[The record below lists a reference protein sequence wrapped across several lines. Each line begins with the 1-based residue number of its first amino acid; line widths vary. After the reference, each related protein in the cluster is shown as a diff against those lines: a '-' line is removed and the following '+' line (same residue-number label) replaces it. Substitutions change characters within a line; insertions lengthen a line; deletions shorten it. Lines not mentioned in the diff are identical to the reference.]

1 MLRDLEAILSDGEG
15 YTIEFKLSPDKT
27 LSQEVCA
34 FANAS
39 GGRIFIGV
47 SDDGQIAGTD
57 ISNVARSKIQDTINQ
72 IEPRLS
78 VNIVVHENIIVINVP
93 QGKDK
98 PYSCSKGFYIR
109 SGPNSQ
115 KLERND
121 IIDFFQ
127 GEGQIRYDSIVQ
139 TDLTVDENFD
149 DKAYREFLKMGGI
162 SEVLPKN
169 DILKNL
175 GCIEIVN
182 GKAVYTNAGA
192 LFFRNNSE
200 DMVYQHVTVVCGL
213 YKGTDK
219 AYILD
224 AKEFSGGMVNN
235 IDEAVLFLK
244 RNLKLSYEIKEVRR
258 KNILEIPEDALR
270 EAVINAV
277 CHRDYFEK
285 GARVMIEIFDDRVEI
300 TNPGGLPKGITSENF
315 GTLSVTRNPV
325 IASLLHRIHYIER
338 MGTGISRIR
347 NAMTVAGLEEPVFN
361 FQKFFK
367 VTFKRDIN
375 VGKDVGK
382 DVGKV
387 GLYVGK
393 ENETTELIV
402 SDIVAKTYN
411 VIKENKTITIPE
423 LSKSLNISERQ
434 VQRII
439 KKLRDKMLLERKGG
453 RKQGYWEVKK

>member
-1 MLRDLEAILSDGEG
+1 MFKDLDAILSDGEG
-15 YTIEFKLSPDKT
+15 YTTEFKISPDKT
-27 LSQEVCA
+27 IAQEVCA

-39 GGRIFIGV
+39 GGRIFIGI
-47 SDDGQIAGTD
+47 SDDGQIVGTD
-57 ISNVARSKIQDTINQ
+57 TSNTARSRIQDTINQ
-72 IEPRLS
+72 IEPQLP
-78 VNIVVHENIIVINVP
+78 VNIAIHENIVIINVP

-98 PYSCSKGFYIR
+98 PYSCSKGFFMR

-121 IIDFFQ
+121 IIEFFQ
-127 GEGQIRYDSIVQ
+127 SEGQIRYDSIVQ
-139 TDLTVDENFD
+139 GNLSVDENFN
-149 DKAYREFLKMGGI
+149 DKAYKDFLKIAGI
-162 SEVLPKN
+162 SEVLPR
-169 DILKNL
+169 DAILKNL
-175 GCIEIVN
+175 GCIELVD

-200 DMVYQHVTVVCGL
+200 DMVYQHATVVCGL

-224 AKEFSGGMVNN
+224 AKEFSGGIVSN

-244 RNLKLSYEIKEVRR
+244 RNLKLGYEIKEVRR

-270 EAVINAV
+270 ESVINAV
-277 CHRDYFEK
+277 CHRSYFEK
-285 GARVMIEIFDDRVEI
+285 GARIMVEIFDDRLEI

-325 IASLLHRIHYIER
+325 IASLLHRIDYIER

-347 NAMTVAGLEEPVFN
+347 NAMTAAGLDEPVFN
-361 FQKFFK
+361 SQGFFK
-367 VTFKRDIN
+367 VVFKRNIN
-375 VGKDVGK
+375 NVGK

-387 GLYVGK
+387 GKEVGK
-393 ENETTELIV
+393 ENDIFGQSQTDIESKTLQTIV
-402 SDIVAKTYN
+402 
-411 VIKENKTITIPE
+411 ENIAVTIPE
-423 LSKSLNISERQ
+423 LSQVLNVTERQ

-439 KKLRDKMLLERKGG
+439 RKLRDKKLLERKGG